1 MSRVGIPAA
10 APALGEAL
18 AGELERASRLLGELA
33 FELGSDETTLRRH
46 LTGLQSIDHVTQ
58 IMLNIATVLRAGE
71 GVDQLAG
78 VTLEDVAGR
87 LRASLN

>member
-1 MSRVGIPAA
+1 MS
-10 APALGEAL
+10 APAISVASLELGEAL

-71 GVDQLAG
+71 GTDQLAG
-78 VTLEDVAGR
+78 VTLEDVARR